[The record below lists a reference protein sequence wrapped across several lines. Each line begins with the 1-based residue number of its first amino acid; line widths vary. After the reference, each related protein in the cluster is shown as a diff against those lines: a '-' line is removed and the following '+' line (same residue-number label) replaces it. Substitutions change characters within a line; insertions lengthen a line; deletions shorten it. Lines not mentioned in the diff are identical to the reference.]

1 MERRGKVTAPTRRSP
16 LRASRR
22 VDRFVPPA
30 MGEQADPGASEGPVS
45 EAHGS
50 SPRLASGQ
58 VEPPKRGRFDHART
72 QREPAARPPIR
83 LRQLARSVHL
93 DESDPAPPPL
103 LRTAPDRLALAAGAA
118 LQHEPDDQAT
128 VMFPPPTGREAP
140 TLARQEAT
148 LSTPPP
154 APSTPPTPPA
164 TLSPSTPAPAP
175 AEAASGAS
183 IDDVYE
189 QVLER
194 LRRDLLAERERMGDL
209 LGELP

>member
-1 MERRGKVTAPTRRSP
+1 
-16 LRASRR
+16 
-22 VDRFVPPA
+22 

-103 LRTAPDRLALAAGAA
+103 LRTAPDRLALAAGAT

-154 APSTPPTPPA
+154 APTPPA